1 MINPRNPFKKDEY
14 LIDYDKDSEEEHME
28 ENAEDIKSNE
38 NSADEEEGLNEEDE
52 DEEKKWIVPDGHL
65 SEDEVSEK
73 DMLLKS
79 ANGNF
84 NNGIGNIPINNN
96 KIKSVMELLEIRKN
110 YTKPVVI
117 NFNFNINIIDSKV
130 KIIGDLLKARIFNP
144 STGGSL
150 PYLVSNNTQKDENEN
165 EMENFPIKIIS
176 KSKLEETGRKSGMNM
191 ILKDHLD
198 QVALEIH
205 FSYMTKEFLIKLIT
219 EKFPGISKKGLDNF
233 FKDSCL
239 KSKKPGSR
247 VRNFL
252 IKYLYSPLETMAR
265 KKRSTRNSTNFL

>member
-1 MINPRNPFKKDEY
+1 VIKPRNPFKKDEY

-73 DMLLKS
+73 DMLVQS

-84 NNGIGNIPINNN
+84 NNGNIPINNN

-130 KIIGDLLKARIFNP
+130 KMIGDLLKARLFNP

-150 PYLVSNNTQKDENEN
+150 PYLVGNSTQKDENEN
-165 EMENFPIKIIS
+165 EIEHFPIKIIS

-239 KSKKPGSR
+239 KSKKVGSR
-247 VRNFL
+247 VRIFY
-252 IKYLYSPLETMAR
+252 IIFYFIYPL
-265 KKRSTRNSTNFL
+265 RNNG